1 MDLFNIKNGEKLESI
16 KNNPFRYERDIQ
28 LLVEKNLELL
38 FDLQFVRSEFTIK
51 NFRID
56 TLSYDKSN
64 NSFVI
69 IEYKKGKSYSVIDQG
84 YSYLSL
90 MLNNKSDFI
99 LEYNENMSGNL
110 KRGSIDWSQSKV
122 IFISPN
128 FSQYQ
133 KESINFKDLPIEL
146 YEIKRYSNNSL
157 ILNQI
162 KGEGSESVSKISK
175 GKGVIGKVSKEVK
188 VYSEDDIVSFGEK
201 EIQSVYYTL
210 RSSILELD
218 DVEVQPRKKYI
229 GFVKD
234 RNICSMFVQKKKIK
248 LWINMKKGEL
258 DDRENLMRDVS
269 HIGHHGIGD
278 YEGHIN
284 NGDDIDYIVSLIRQS
299 YNSQN
304 T

>member
-1 MDLFNIKNGEKLESI
+1 MSLFDIKRGDRLESI
-16 KNNPFRYERDIQ
+16 KIKPFRYEKDIQ
-28 LLVEKNLELL
+28 NIVDKNLTQL
-38 FDLQFVRSEFTIK
+38 FDLQFVRSELTIK

-64 NSFVI
+64 KSFVI

-99 LEYNENMSGNL
+99 LEYNENTSGNL

-128 FSQYQ
+128 FSSYQ

-146 YEIKRYSNNSL
+146 YEIKRYSNNSI

-162 KGEGSESVSKISK
+162 KGEGSESVSKLSK

-188 VYSEDDIVSFGEK
+188 VYSEEELVSFGEN
-201 EIQSVYYTL
+201 EIQSLYYSL

-218 DVEVQPRKKYI
+218 GVEVQPTKIYV
-229 GFVKD
+229 GFVRG
-234 RNICSMFVQKKKIK
+234 RNICSMFIQKKKIK
-248 LWINMKKGEL
+248 LWISMKKGEL
-258 DDRENLMRDVS
+258 NDGQGLMRDVS

-278 YEGHIN
+278 YETLIDN
-284 NGDDIDYIVSLIRQS
+284 DNDIEYIISLIKQS
-299 YNSQN
+299 YNKQN
-304 T
+304 

>member
-1 MDLFNIKNGEKLESI
+1 
-16 KNNPFRYERDIQ
+16 
-28 LLVEKNLELL
+28 
-38 FDLQFVRSEFTIK
+38 
-51 NFRID
+51 
-56 TLSYDKSN
+56 
-64 NSFVI
+64 
-69 IEYKKGKSYSVIDQG
+69 
-84 YSYLSL
+84 
-90 MLNNKSDFI
+90 
-99 LEYNENMSGNL
+99 MSGNL
-110 KRGSIDWSQSKV
+110 KRGSIDWSQSQV

>member
-1 MDLFNIKNGEKLESI
+1 MELFDIKRGDRLESVRV
-16 KNNPFRYERDIQ
+16 KPFRYEKDIQ
-28 LLVEKNLELL
+28 NIVEKNLTQV
-38 FDLQFVRSEFTIK
+38 FDLEFVCSEMTIK

-56 TLSYDKSN
+56 TLCYDKSN
-64 NSFVI
+64 KSFVI

-99 LEYNENMSGNL
+99 LEYNENKSGNL
-110 KRGSIDWSQSKV
+110 KRGNIDWTQSKV
-122 IFISPN
+122 LFISPN
-128 FSQYQ
+128 FSTYQ
-133 KESINFKDLPIEL
+133 KESINFRDLPIEL
-146 YEIKRYSNNSL
+146 YEIKRFSNNS
-157 ILNQI
+157 IIINQI
-162 KGEGSESVSKISK
+162 KGEGSESVSKLSK

-188 VYSEDDIVSFGEK
+188 VYSEEDIVSFGEK
-201 EIQSVYYTL
+201 EIQSLYYSL

-234 RNICSMFVQKKKIK
+234 RNICSMFIQKKKIK

-258 DDRENLMRDVS
+258 NDGQGIMRDVS

-278 YEGHIN
+278 YETLIDN
-284 NGDDIDYIVSLIRQS
+284 DDDIEYILSMIKQS
-299 YNSQN
+299 YYKQD
-304 T
+304 

>member
-1 MDLFNIKNGEKLESI
+1 MDLFDIKRGDRLESI
-16 KNNPFRYERDIQ
+16 KVKPFRYEREIQ
-28 LLVEKNLELL
+28 NIVEKNLTQT

-64 NSFVI
+64 KSFVI
-69 IEYKKGKSYSVIDQG
+69 IEYKRGKSYSVIDQG

-99 LEYNENMSGNL
+99 LEYNENTSGNL

-128 FSQYQ
+128 FSSYQ

-146 YEIKRYSNNSL
+146 YEIKRYSNNSI

-162 KGEGSESVSKISK
+162 KGEGSESVSKLSK

-188 VYSEDDIVSFGEK
+188 VYSEEDIVSFGEN
-201 EIQSVYYTL
+201 EIQSLYYTL
-210 RSSILELD
+210 RSSILELE

-234 RNICSMFVQKKKIK
+234 RNICSMFIQKKKIK
-248 LWINMKKGEL
+248 LWISMKKGEL
-258 DDRENLMRDVS
+258 NDGQGLMRDVS

-278 YEGHIN
+278 YETLIDN
-284 NGDDIDYIVSLIRQS
+284 DNDIEYIISLIKQS
-299 YNSQN
+299 YNK
-304 T
+304 

>member
-1 MDLFNIKNGEKLESI
+1 MVLFDIKRGDRLESV
-16 KNNPFRYERDIQ
+16 KVKPFRYEKDIQ
-28 LLVEKNLELL
+28 NIVENNLTQV
-38 FDLQFVRSEFTIK
+38 FDLEFVCTEMTIK

-56 TLSYDKSN
+56 TLCYDKSN
-64 NSFVI
+64 KSFVI
-69 IEYKKGKSYSVIDQG
+69 IEYKRGKSYSVIDQG

-99 LEYNENMSGNL
+99 LEYNENSSGNL

-128 FSQYQ
+128 FSSYQ
-133 KESINFKDLPIEL
+133 KESINFRDLPIEL
-146 YEIKRYSNNSL
+146 YEIKRFSNNS
-157 ILNQI
+157 IIINQI
-162 KGEGSESVSKISK
+162 KGEGSESVSKLSK

-188 VYSEDDIVSFGEK
+188 VYSEEDIVSFGEK
-201 EIQSVYYTL
+201 EIQSLYYSL

-234 RNICSMFVQKKKIK
+234 RNICSMFIQKKKIK

-258 DDRENLMRDVS
+258 NDGQGLMRDVS

-278 YEGHIN
+278 YETL
-284 NGDDIDYIVSLIRQS
+284 IDNDNEIEYIISLIKQS
-299 YNSQN
+299 YNKQN
-304 T
+304 